1 MKKLVIALAASLFT
15 LSALAQP
22 GILAGVTTTQTDYEQ
37 AWATIGEVNQYH
49 VGVTFKL
56 PLPLG
61 FAIQPALLY
70 NVKGESLEK
79 NIDSVTG
86 SDTGVTLET
95 VEMKTGFLE
104 FAAQAQWGINFA
116 GVVRPYVFAEPFV
129 GYGITNEEKISN
141 FTGENSKEAWDNV
154 KNRLE
159 YGVGVGFGVEILEH
173 LQVAVRKYWN
183 MGQLYDENGSTIKS
197 FKEAINAGTSAV
209 EGGNASGIMASIV
222 ILF

>member
-1 MKKLVIALAASLFT
+1 MKKLVIAIAAALLAI
-15 LSALAQP
+15 SANAQV
-22 GILAGVTTTQTDYEQ
+22 GVLAGVTTTQTDYEE
-37 AWATIGEVNQYH
+37 AWANVGEVNQYH

-61 FAIQPALLY
+61 LAIQPALLY
-70 NVKGESLEK
+70 NVKGETLEK
-79 NIDSVTG
+79 NINGES
-86 SDTGVTLET
+86 SPTLET

-183 MGQLYDENGSTIKS
+183 MGNLYDENGSTIKS
-197 FKEAINAGTSAV
+197 FKEAINAGSSAV
-209 EGGNASGIMASIV
+209 EGGNASGIMASVV